1 MADYVLNDTN
11 EVNRKDYGIRVARPG
26 YNALTCADNQ
36 LLFNSNWPI
45 LQIVDVDKEELLET
59 VGSVSDEAIFLYTEE
74 KSNTPCAV
82 NDTNVVSRQVDD
94 YYFDNDEIK
103 TVSKKYG
110 CKHTLGYPP
119 LAFSSG
125 DLSEVTGYV
134 VITSINISE
143 DVDYP
148 YTAAPLAYEGAS
160 NDYGIKSKA
169 FYNANM
175 PREGEKSGFG
185 INTNL
190 SSKLVEAVK
199 TLDSAHSYTVGQ
211 DTYKYVTWAPPKDDD
226 GNFISNFEDFEY
238 FAFAGNSGYYDP
250 GYALFFPSG
259 SSISQAECVRAQF
272 GGQSGST
279 NPALSSLVVL
289 RQPMISP
296 TIVEVTYGV

>member
-1 MADYVLNDTN
+1 MANYVLNDTN

-59 VGSVSDEAIFLYTEE
+59 IGSVSDEAIFLRTEE

-82 NDTNVVSRQVDD
+82 NDTNVASRQVDD

-103 TVSKKYG
+103 IVSKRYG

-119 LAFSSG
+119 LAFASG
-125 DLSEVTGYV
+125 DLSEVTGYI

-169 FYNANM
+169 FYTANM

-199 TLDSAHSYTVGQ
+199 TLDSAHSYSEGQ
-211 DTYKYVTWAPPKDDD
+211 ITYKFVTWAPPKDDD

-238 FAFAGNSGYYDP
+238 FAFVGSSGYYDP
-250 GYALFFPSG
+250 GYAQFLPGG
-259 SSISQAECVRAQF
+259 SSISQAECVRAQVL
-272 GGQSGST
+272 GQTYTG
-279 NPALSSLVVL
+279 PATLSSLVVL